1 MTATCIETPSGEA
14 AASDQGA
21 AAFDAVVQALIAK
34 RDAVLAEICAYPT
47 PIPACDAHF
56 NWLLEV
62 RTTVF
67 AEMRELF
74 ALQAGEPA
82 AGALARFVR
91 NAISLDSDT
100 KSRLLGTAGPG

>member
-1 MTATCIETPSGEA
+1 MTTACIETPPGEDTR
-14 AASDQGA
+14 SEQGA
-21 AAFDAVVQALIAK
+21 AAFDAAMQALIAR
-34 RDAVLAEICAYPT
+34 RDAVIAEICAYPT

-62 RTTVF
+62 RATVF

-74 ALQAGEPA
+74 ALQAGEPT

-91 NAISLDSDT
+91 NSISLDSDT
-100 KSRLLGTAGPG
+100 KVRLLGMPGPD